1 MDHRYTFGLR
11 ISQVT
16 NRLQR
21 KESNYELNEII
32 VEHLDSNLF
41 IIYLFLFFFIII
53 FFLPF
58 EI

>member
-21 KESNYELNEII
+21 KENNYELNEMI
-32 VEHLDSNLF
+32 VEHLDSN
-41 IIYLFLFFFIII
+41 
-53 FFLPF
+53 
-58 EI
+58 